1 MENGIV
7 TKFKAQIMLSKTRKK
22 LTDVPYQ
29 SFDQL
34 ELILR
39 NTEIFLRNFLCNIG
53 VRVNSENMS
62 MPFNFNV
69 SQNSSI

>member
-1 MENGIV
+1 MENDIV
-7 TKFKAQIMLSKTRKK
+7 TKFKSQIMLSKTRKK

-39 NTEIFLRNFLCNIG
+39 NAEIFLRNFLCNIC
-53 VRVNSENMS
+53 VRVNTENMS
-62 MPFNFNV
+62 MPFIFNV
-69 SQNSSI
+69 TQNFSI